1 MMKGLLMKNK
11 KILLAM
17 IFGLIFANAQAN
29 TTDYLIVEME
39 ELRASLEADDPARI
53 DLTLRLADLYFD
65 ASIKE
70 GDKSSEEAMQESRV
84 RALNLYRQSLNGTD
98 GVAKAEGATRI
109 KIEFQMARLLSR
121 LGENKEAENYYY
133 SVESSELSTKKM
145 KEQASLALAE
155 WFEEDAQFEKSKA
168 FYDKAISLCEVRSSC
183 NYAHY
188 RKAWLY
194 FKDTKLDLAIKEMKA
209 SLWTTDSEVRESSL
223 QDLVLFMSNMDS
235 NGEAEL
241 TYVKDLAVKLNRPE
255 LVTQLI
261 EAFYV
266 AGNRK
271 AGSHLLAYLNEQTPS
286 LYFEVRLLEEFYG
299 FRNWDQVD
307 NYLQKLAQRK
317 TSDLPEKSENA
328 SEVNKILRRYLVQI
342 DSETQVIAELNDFL
356 KRSIDIYLN
365 IYPNDD
371 LRKKLQQ
378 GWLKAEDSEERKVA
392 RLGQWIQEDL
402 ALKVDA
408 TEIRKLRQ
416 TRLSLAQ
423 KLDDSD
429 VVIEEGL
436 AIAALLKGTPEADE
450 FEYVAAR
457 ERYTKKDYAQALPAF
472 KTIVN
477 RALER
482 KDFGKWSILSQ
493 NLALDIYNQQKDFQS
508 IIDQVALWSA
518 ATANIENKD
527 IIRENKNMG
536 QIQLEARFEKAAK
549 MADGPESLQA
559 FFDFCFDGVYPD
571 KSCPNAKVLAVKF
584 SDQQKLVKL
593 LEREGNEKDLMV
605 EYERMGRFSDAA
617 KLQEKLELAEL
628 GKKLDYEVYLKIAL
642 LYELDQNFGDRNRI
656 LKRLIGAMKNEK
668 SIPEELEGAVYL
680 TLDEAGLIDTT
691 SLFLPWSL
699 GRKLTLATRLE
710 MEKPSSATQKL
721 ILAQNE
727 STGPV
732 WSKLILSKVQKEFA
746 TVSKIKFYGRGS
758 EWLFKKRTKAIDQFV
773 TSAKS
778 HLEGAD
784 LETRIYLL
792 DMLERTY
799 AQMTEDILA
808 TPLPSDLDEE
818 TLTQVQI
825 QLQTMVEPFEKV
837 RADYESLKTQQLASF
852 EVADPEQI
860 AMKERIVTNLDT
872 TPQTY
877 DQFIVE
883 GSLVS
888 STVINR
894 PFEGIAEYQ
903 AGLLSAPGDVNQLS
917 KLKNYFEQKKML
929 RLSAYYSD
937 RLESLKN

>member
-1 MMKGLLMKNK
+1 MMKGQWMKNK
-11 KILLAM
+11 IILVA
-17 IFGLIFANAQAN
+17 IISGLLLTHAQAN

-133 SVESSELSTKKM
+133 SVESSELATKKM

-155 WFEEDAQFEKSKA
+155 WFEEDARFEKSKT
-168 FYDKAISLCEVRSSC
+168 FYDKAISLCEVRSAC

-209 SLWTTDSEVRESSL
+209 SLWTTDTEVRESSL

-235 NGEAEL
+235 NGENEL
-241 TYVKDLAVKLNRPE
+241 SYIKDLATKLNRPE
-255 LVTQLI
+255 LVTQLV

-271 AGSHLLAYLNEQTPS
+271 AGSHLLAYLNEQSPS

-307 NYLQKLAQRK
+307 NYLNKLAKRRK
-317 TSDLPEKSENA
+317 ADLPQKSENA
-328 SEVNKILRRYLVQI
+328 LEVNKILRRYLVQI
-342 DSETQVIAELNDFL
+342 DSETQVIAELNDYL

-378 GWLKAEDSEERKVA
+378 GWLKAEESEEQKVV
-392 RLGQWIQEDL
+392 RLGQWIKEDL
-402 ALKVDA
+402 ALGIDA
-408 TEIRKLRQ
+408 NEVRKLRQ

-423 KLDDSD
+423 KLNQSD
-429 VVIEEGL
+429 VVIEEGM
-436 AIAALLKGTPEADE
+436 AIAALLKGSPEADE

-457 ERYTKKDYAQALPAF
+457 ERYAKKEYAQALPIF
-472 KTIVN
+472 KTIVA
-477 RALER
+477 RSVER
-482 KDFGKWSILSQ
+482 KDFGKWSILAQ
-493 NLALDIYNQQKDFQS
+493 NLVLDIYNQQKNFQG

-518 ATANIENKD
+518 ATAGVENKD
-527 IIRENKNMG
+527 IVRENKNME

-549 MADGPESLQA
+549 LSDGPESLQA

-593 LEREGNEKDLMV
+593 LEREGNERDLMV
-605 EYERMGRFSDAA
+605 EYERMGRFGEAA
-617 KLQEKLELAEL
+617 KLQEKLELAPL
-628 GKKLDYEVYLKIAL
+628 GKKLDYEIYLKVAL
-642 LYELDQNFGDRNRI
+642 LFELDQNFGERNRI
-656 LKRLIGAMKNEK
+656 LNRLIVAMKGEK
-668 SIPEELEGAVYL
+668 SIPAELEGAIFL

-699 GRKLTLATRLE
+699 GRKLALATRLE
-710 MEKPSSATQKL
+710 MERPSTATQKL
-721 ILAQNE
+721 ILAQSE

-773 TSAKS
+773 TTAKA

-808 TPLPSDLDEE
+808 TPLPADLDEE

-852 EVADPEQI
+852 EVTNPEQV
-860 AMKERIVTNLDT
+860 AMKERILGNLSSA
-872 TPQTY
+872 PQTY
-877 DQFIVE
+877 DQFIADSPQVFAN
-883 GSLVS
+883 
-888 STVINR
+888 VIDK

-903 AGLLSAPGDVNQLS
+903 AQLLTSPSDVAQLS
-917 KLKNYFEQKKML
+917 KLKNYFEANKML
-929 RLSAYYSD
+929 RLSAYYTD
-937 RLESLKN
+937 RIESLKN